1 MVLRAVAPDPRH
13 PDDPGGAAASEGIH
27 PLNVA
32 AALRRRSA
40 NVDVEVPW
48 DGNRPAVAVPFR
60 RHWENAG
67 DAVPWDEI
75 RENAAAGRRR
85 WAEVA
90 GEVPMETPDAGVADL
105 LRGEMD
111 GGEGDCMP

>member
-1 MVLRAVAPDPRH
+1 MALRAVAPDPRH
-13 PDDPGGAAASEGIH
+13 PDDPVGAAASEGIH

-32 AALRRRSA
+32 AALRRHSA
-40 NVDVEVPW
+40 DVDVEVPW

-67 DAVPWDEI
+67 DAVPWDESQ
-75 RENAAAGRRR
+75 ESAVAGRRR
-85 WAEVA
+85 LGA
-90 GEVPMETPDAGVADL
+90 GAGVDPVGILGAAAADL

-111 GGEGDCMP
+111 GVEGD